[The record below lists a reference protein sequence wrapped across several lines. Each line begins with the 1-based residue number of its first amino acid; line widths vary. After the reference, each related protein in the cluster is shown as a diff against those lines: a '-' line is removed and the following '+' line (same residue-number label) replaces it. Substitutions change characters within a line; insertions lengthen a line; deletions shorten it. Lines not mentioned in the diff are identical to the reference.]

1 MFKQL
6 VAKGIQN
13 MSRGPCTLSLRSI
26 SVSHPDMRRNCP
38 GQHKRLKEYSATYDN
53 KWTTDLGSWTD
64 MNKIVY
70 PPLDEKLGR
79 RPAEVYHGRRNVRY
93 YPKKM
98 YQVARFIRGMNVSEA
113 LARLQTMHTKA
124 SKIAYDVIVE
134 AQELGEK
141 EHNVEFKHNMHVAR
155 SFFVESGNIKFIRQ
169 RARGRDDINKMRF
182 FNYHLMLREGEA
194 PKRDDHVTALQA
206 ASTYVDR
213 LRMRE
218 ITGGL

>member
-6 VAKGIQN
+6 VARSIQHA
-13 MSRGPCTLSLRSI
+13 GKAAAPCLSATRSLSLC
-26 SVSHPDMRRNCP
+26 HPDLRRNCP
-38 GQHKRLKEYSATYDN
+38 GQHKRLKEYSQSYNN

-70 PPLDEKLGR
+70 PPMDEMLGR

-113 LARLQTMHTKA
+113 LARLQQQQTKA
-124 SKIAYDVIVE
+124 AQIAYDVIME
-134 AQELGEK
+134 TMELAEK

-155 SFFVESGNIKFIRQ
+155 SFFIESGNIKFIRSEPEVGTTST
-169 RARGRDDINKMRF
+169 RCASSTTTSCSGRGKP
-182 FNYHLMLREGEA
+182 HLVRSSSLR
-194 PKRDDHVTALQA
+194 
-206 ASTYVDR
+206 
-213 LRMRE
+213 
-218 ITGGL
+218 